1 MWIATFDMPH
11 EFSFLVED
19 NLCLHSKLISQTQF
33 DCVRGI
39 KQLMLTI
46 LSLLV
51 KLNVI
56 VAEELKIK
64 VKNKVENNLNY

>member
-1 MWIATFDMPH
+1 
-11 EFSFLVED
+11 
-19 NLCLHSKLISQTQF
+19 
-33 DCVRGI
+33 
-39 KQLMLTI
+39 MLTI